1 MGCLPSGLQE
11 WEKTWDP
18 FLQSPGNFSSP
29 ENWFVF
35 IQDQSFNNFKND
47 KMKLSVIEGK
57 LAGSWARNCAGL
69 DFKICLRDRK
79 V

>member
-1 MGCLPSGLQE
+1 M
-11 WEKTWDP
+11 
-18 FLQSPGNFSSP
+18 
-29 ENWFVF
+29 F